1 MGNLLQ
7 GFTTVVWSPSG
18 PNVKYENSGTWARGD
33 LYEPQQLCKVYPAL
47 APLYHP
53 FEREYDPEPVL
64 NMMKKNNYALPLA
77 SVALYC
83 IFLAVGPRIMKN
95 RPALPLKT
103 AFAYWNLFLS
113 IFSFYGVSRT
123 VPHLL
128 YRVFSESFEDSVCK
142 SAHVGYGGGTTGL
155 AVQIFILSKIP
166 ELLDTV
172 FLILLKKEVIFLHWY
187 HHITVLLY
195 CWNSYVTESA
205 AGLWFV
211 AMNYSV
217 HSIMYLHFYLQTSF
231 PTPKDK
237 TQKPKGGLYAL
248 ARLMSR
254 NAILITV
261 MQIMQMF
268 VGTSIVLACL
278 YYNKYGVKIYKYK
291 YSMSKCNNVD
301 SNLLAGGVM
310 YASYLALFV
319 AFAFRR
325 FALGKDDF
333 KKPAASQQ
341 DKKIK

>member
-1 MGNLLQ
+1 VCAPAEAA
-7 GFTTVVWSPSG
+7 F
-18 PNVKYENSGTWARGD
+18 GTGAAGLW
-33 LYEPQQLCKVYPAL
+33 V
-47 APLYHP
+47 
-53 FEREYDPEPVL
+53 
-64 NMMKKNNYALPLA
+64 M
-77 SVALYC
+77 
-83 IFLAVGPRIMKN
+83 
-95 RPALPLKT
+95 
-103 AFAYWNLFLS
+103 LF
-113 IFSFYGVSRT
+113 
-123 VPHLL
+123 
-128 YRVFSESFEDSVCK
+128 VFSKV
-142 SAHVGYGGGTTGL
+142 
-155 AVQIFILSKIP
+155 P
-166 ELLDTV
+166 ELIDTY
-172 FLILLKKEVIFLHWY
+172 FLVEAKKQVIFLHWY

-231 PTPKDK
+231 PTPKG

-278 YYNKYGVKIYKYK
+278 YYNKYGVKVYKYK

-333 KKPAASQQ
+333 KKPAAAPQ